1 MQRFFIIKGENPM
14 KKYHRLCIASVML
27 LFAACAV
34 WAELDKEEQAKVD
47 ALAATLQ
54 LNAKQKAL
62 VTKDREKSKQILL
75 QLEKKW
81 QQLHDQLRREVR
93 RDKPDQGAVD
103 KITEEI
109 GKIQGEIVALRTNSL
124 IYLKSLLTPQQAQI
138 IEQDRLPDTAA
149 ESEK

>member
-1 MQRFFIIKGENPM
+1 M
-14 KKYHRLCIASVML
+14 KKHRNLYTATVML
-27 LFAACAV
+27 LLAASAVFAG
-34 WAELDKEEQAKVD
+34 LDKEEQAKID
-47 ALAATLQ
+47 TLAVTLQ

-93 RDKPDQGAVD
+93 RDKPDQAAVD
-103 KITEEI
+103 KITGEI
-109 GKIQGEIVALRTNSL
+109 GKVQGEIVALRTNSL

>member
-1 MQRFFIIKGENPM
+1 M
-14 KKYHRLCIASVML
+14 KKHHYLCAITVML

-34 WAELDKEEQAKVD
+34 FAGLDKEEQAKID

-54 LNAKQKAL
+54 LDAKQKAL
-62 VTKDREKSKQILL
+62 LTQEREKSKHALL
-75 QLEKKW
+75 LLEKKW
-81 QQLHDQLRREVR
+81 QWLHDRLRSEVR
-93 RDKPDQGAVD
+93 RDKPDQTAVD
-103 KITEEI
+103 KITVDI

-149 ESEK
+149 GPEK

>member
-1 MQRFFIIKGENPM
+1 M
-14 KKYHRLCIASVML
+14 KKYQCMF
-27 LFAACAV
+27 FAGVIVLYAVGMV
-34 WAELDKEEQAKVD
+34 WAGLDKEEQAKID

-54 LNAKQKAL
+54 LDAKQKAL
-62 VTKDREKSKQILL
+62 VTKEREKSKQALL

-93 RDKPDQGAVD
+93 RDKPDQAAVD

-124 IYLKSLLTPQQAQI
+124 IYLKSILTPQQAQI
-138 IEQDRLPDTAA
+138 IEQDQLPDTTAG
-149 ESEK
+149 SEK

>member
-1 MQRFFIIKGENPM
+1 M
-14 KKYHRLCIASVML
+14 KKYQCMF
-27 LFAACAV
+27 FAGVIVLYAVGMV
-34 WAELDKEEQAKVD
+34 WAGLDKEEQAKID

-54 LNAKQKAL
+54 LDAKQRAL
-62 VTKDREKSKQILL
+62 VTKEREKSKQALL

-93 RDKPDQGAVD
+93 RDKPDQAAVD

-124 IYLKSLLTPQQAQI
+124 IYLKSILTPQQAQI
-138 IEQDRLPDTAA
+138 IEQDRLPDTAVG
-149 ESEK
+149 SEK